1 METNRASLSIE
12 GAVAVITLTRPE
24 KLNAID
30 QPMLAGLADC
40 ARRVEADTT
49 VRVAILIG
57 SGDRAFSTGGDIAA
71 WSDLDPLSF
80 GRRWV
85 RDGHRVF
92 DTLARLRQP
101 LIAVL
106 NGHAFGGGLEL
117 AATADLIVAEA
128 HATIGLPETGLGMVP
143 GWSGTQR
150 LVRRFGSR
158 TVKRMSLAG
167 DVFTAVQAGDAGM
180 VDRVAPSG
188 EGLTVAREL
197 AARIAERG
205 PAAVQIAKQMINAAE
220 GEDAEAA
227 LESLAGALVATTQ
240 DLKEGVA
247 GFREKRAP
255 VFQDR

>member
-1 METNRASLSIE
+1 MATKRAGLSIE
-12 GAVAVITLTRPE
+12 DAVAVITLTRPE

-30 QPMLAGLADC
+30 RPMLADLDDC
-40 ARRVEADTT
+40 VRRIEADTT

-71 WSDLDPLSF
+71 WSDLDALSF

-85 RDGHRVF
+85 RDGHLVF
-92 DTLARLRQP
+92 DQLARLRQP

-106 NGHAFGGGLEL
+106 NGRAFGGGLEL

-128 HATIGLPETGLGMVP
+128 HATLGLPETGLGMVP

-158 TVKRMSLAG
+158 VVKRMSLAG
-167 DVFTAVQAGDAGM
+167 DVFTADQARDAGI
-180 VDRVAPSG
+180 VDRVAPTG
-188 EGLTVAREL
+188 EGLSEARAL

>member
-1 METNRASLSIE
+1 MATRRASLSIE

-30 QPMLAGLADC
+30 QLMLADLDDC
-40 ARRVEADTT
+40 ARRVEADNT
-49 VRVAILIG
+49 VRVAILTG

-85 RDGHRVF
+85 RDGHLVF
-92 DTLARLRQP
+92 DQLARLRQP

-167 DVFTAVQAGDAGM
+167 DVFSADQALDAGI
-180 VDRVAPSG
+180 VDSVAPTG

-197 AARIAERG
+197 AGRVAERG
-205 PAAVQIAKQMINAAE
+205 PAAVQVAKQMINAAE